1 MPQTAIISRRAL
13 ENLDKTVYTPRKEIL
28 KARSLFGS
36 YKVPAGTKVYTYQ
49 TMTARG
55 AARVLANRGTDIP
68 LVDADMQ
75 EASQKIIT
83 FALGINYSL
92 DEVQQAQ
99 LAGVNLDSTQAAAV
113 NRGLADFE
121 DQLVF
126 TGNDDAGIP
135 GMTNIAGMQNFAMST
150 ALTDGKGNTNDP
162 KVLLN
167 ELKDAKQQITQLSGY
182 ADVKP
187 VLALP
192 QAAYDALDV
201 PYNDYQPTTLI
212 QLLQSRGWFSQI
224 TVVNELKGADNKK
237 DMAMVFDN
245 SPVTAQ
251 ILDAQPITRQQTEYR
266 NMTYT
271 IPYSEQCGGLICR
284 VPEAFVK
291 VTGI

>member
-1 MPQTAIISRRAL
+1 MAQTAIISRRAL

-36 YKVPAGTKVYTYQ
+36 HKVAPGTKMYTYQ

-55 AARVLANRGTDIP
+55 AARVLANRGTDVP

-83 FALGINYSL
+83 FALGANYSL
-92 DEVQQAQ
+92 DEVQQAN
-99 LAGVNLDSTQAAAV
+99 LAGVNLDATQAAAI
-113 NRGLADFE
+113 NQGMADFE
-121 DQLVF
+121 DKLVF
-126 TGNDDAGIP
+126 NGNDDAGIP
-135 GMTNIAGMQNFAMST
+135 GMINFPGIQNFKLNT
-150 ALTDGKGNTNDP
+150 AFSDGKGNTNDP

-167 ELKDAKQQITQLSGY
+167 ELKDAKQQITQLTGY

-224 TVVNELKGADNKK
+224 TVVNELSGADSKK
-237 DMAMVFDN
+237 DMAMIFDN
-245 SPVTAQ
+245 SSVTAE
-251 ILDAQPITRQQTEYR
+251 ILDAQPLTRQQTEYR